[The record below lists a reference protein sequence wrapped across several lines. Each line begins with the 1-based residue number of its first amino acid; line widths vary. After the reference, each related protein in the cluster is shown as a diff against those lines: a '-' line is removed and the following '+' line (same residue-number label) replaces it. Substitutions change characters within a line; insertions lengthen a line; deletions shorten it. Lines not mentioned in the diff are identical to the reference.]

1 MRHSFSRVVT
11 DVPAAGTD
19 QGRRVRFEYMAR
31 RGRLVLTSA
40 KCFML
45 YFAHM
50 DRTLKTLLLWFL
62 MALVPL
68 QAGAA
73 AMGMSCG
80 PAHQQTMA
88 ATIFASAEHHEHDS
102 EMAHQHDG
110 ADTTAAVA
118 DSSSPEASEAAE
130 GPGHSTCSAC
140 SDLCIGAVAPPT
152 SINSLPAFNGAESV
166 VIALSPSVVG
176 FVPDGLKRP
185 PRNISA

>member
-1 MRHSFSRVVT
+1 M
-11 DVPAAGTD
+11 
-19 QGRRVRFEYMAR
+19 E
-31 RGRLVLTSA
+31 
-40 KCFML
+40 
-45 YFAHM
+45 
-50 DRTLKTLLLWFL
+50 RTLKTLLLWFL

-88 ATIFASAEHHEHDS
+88 AAMAAAADHHEHDS
-102 EMAHQHDG
+102 IVGHQHDG
-110 ADTTAAVA
+110 AGTTAAEA
-118 DSSSPEASEAAE
+118 DPVPSADASDASA

-140 SDLCIGAVAPPT
+140 SDFCIGAVAPP
-152 SINSLPAFNGAESV
+152 SSFNSPLAFNGAESV
-166 VIALSPSVVG
+166 VIALSPSVAG